1 MKRNTQANDGKILRY
16 SLRKYKLGLAS
27 VTIGAIFLSFSAVQV
42 VKADEAVSTPESSTQ
57 LEPADSC
64 LTTSGLVTETPAAP
78 VTAENTSV
86 SKVNEPV
93 SLPEEN
99 TSPTETSKLT
109 ETSENTPKTV
119 STNNSQALTNASED
133 PIAEGTIRLH
143 FQELP
148 SQDKSSLGLWTWD
161 DVETPSSQKGAWP
174 TGATSFAEAKQDDY
188 GVYLDVKLSS
198 TPKKLSFLINN
209 AAGTNLSGDK
219 AVEILSP
226 QMNEAWIDKDFQ
238 VYSYQPIP
246 QDHVRINYFR
256 TDGDY
261 SNKSVWYWGD
271 VKDAPSNWPD
281 GVNFQPNGK
290 YGAYLDIPLTQAA
303 KSIGF
308 LLLDESKTGD
318 DVKIQPNDYK
328 FSDLKKS
335 RQLFVRDTDP
345 TVYTNPYFVK
355 DVRLTGV
362 QQLSPS
368 KIELSFTNLD
378 EVSSEDILK
387 DLKVTDKDGNSV
399 TLKQLDLDAKLKKAT
414 LTGDFAAENL
424 PYKVTL
430 GSDSFKTSESWQL
443 KDALYS
449 YDGELGARL
458 EENGTKAH
466 VTLWSPSA
474 DQVDIIVY
482 DKNNQ
487 DKVLAEHAL
496 SKGPRGTWQADL
508 LATDFG
514 LENLTGYFYQY
525 RIKRGDQSVIVL
537 DPYAKSLAAWN
548 SDDANKGPEH
558 KIAKAAFVDPANYG
572 PKDLDYAK
580 IPNFKSRE
588 DAIIYE
594 AHVRD
599 FTSDK
604 AISAELKHQFGTFAA
619 FAERLDYLKDLGVTH
634 IQLLP
639 VLSYYFVNE
648 LQNGKRLDDYA
659 SSDSNYNWGYDPQN
673 YFSLTGMYSENPS
686 DPAKRIE
693 EFKNLVAAIHAHGMG
708 VILDVVYNHTA
719 KTAIFEDLEPNYY
732 HFMDAD
738 GTPRSSFGGGRLGT
752 THYMSRRVL
761 VDSIAYLTKEYK
773 VDGFRFDMMGDHDA
787 ESIEQA
793 YNTAR
798 ALNPNL
804 IMLGEGWVTY
814 AGDENS
820 PVQPADQSWMKDTDT
835 VAVFSDDIRNTL
847 KSGYPNEG
855 TPAFITGGKRDINKV
870 FDNIKAQPTN
880 FEADSPGDVIQY
892 IAAHDNLTLFDIIAQ
907 SIKKDP
913 SKPENNAEIHR
924 RLRLG
929 NLMVLTAQGTPF
941 IHSGQEYGR
950 TKQFRDPAYRYPVS
964 EDKVPNKSH
973 LLVDEKGNPFDY
985 PYFIHDSYD
994 SSDAVN
1000 HFDWTKAT
1008 DSQAFPENTKTR
1020 AFTKGLIALRKSTDA
1035 FNFKSKADVDA
1046 RVTLLTVPGQDNVAQ
1061 EDLVLGYQT
1070 VASNGDRYLV
1080 YVNAD
1085 SKARQFD
1092 LSKLTNGLSYMVL
1105 ADGNQVNLSGISE
1118 LSGVAI
1124 NNHILTLDPLTA
1136 TIIRL
1141 TNAQTPTEEV
1151 AKPSEKTESF
1161 GGKETEVTKT
1171 SVKTSSQEDL
1181 VGDAEL
1187 VAHGNNQAETE
1198 ASRQTGKQ
1206 LPSTG
1211 EKTNRG
1217 LFATGLLSILSLGFL
1232 RKRRT
1237 K

>member
-1 MKRNTQANDGKILRY
+1 MKRNTQANDGKVLRY

-27 VTIGAIFLSFSAVQV
+27 VTIGAIFLSFAAVQG
-42 VKADEAVSTPESSTQ
+42 VKADEAVSTPDSSTQ
-57 LEPADSC
+57 VEPADPS
-64 LTTSGLVTETPAAP
+64 LTTSGLVTETPTAP

-109 ETSENTPKTV
+109 ETRENTPKTV

-133 PIAEGTIRLH
+133 PIADGSIRLH

-148 SQDKSSLGLWTWD
+148 SPDKASLGLWTWD

-198 TPKKLSFLINN
+198 APKKLSFLINN

-355 DVRLTGV
+355 DVRLTGA

-368 KIELSFTNLD
+368 QIELSFTNLD

-387 DLKVTDKDGNSV
+387 DLKVTYKDGNSV
-399 TLKQLDLDAKLKKAT
+399 ILKQLELDTKFKKAT
-414 LTGDFAAENL
+414 LTGDFVAKNL
-424 PYKVTL
+424 PYKVTF
-430 GSDSFKTSESWQL
+430 GNDSFKTSDSWRL
-443 KDALYS
+443 KVALYS

-487 DKVLAEHAL
+487 DKVLAEHTL
-496 SKGPRGTWQADL
+496 SKGLRGTWQDDL

-548 SDDANKGPEH
+548 SDNVSQGPEH
-558 KIAKAAFVDPANYG
+558 KIAKAAFVDFANYG

-594 AHVRD
+594 DHVRD

-619 FAERLDYLKDLGVTH
+619 FAG
-634 IQLLP
+634 
-639 VLSYYFVNE
+639 
-648 LQNGKRLDDYA
+648 
-659 SSDSNYNWGYDPQN
+659 
-673 YFSLTGMYSENPS
+673 
-686 DPAKRIE
+686 
-693 EFKNLVAAIHAHGMG
+693 
-708 VILDVVYNHTA
+708 
-719 KTAIFEDLEPNYY
+719 
-732 HFMDAD
+732 
-738 GTPRSSFGGGRLGT
+738 
-752 THYMSRRVL
+752 
-761 VDSIAYLTKEYK
+761 
-773 VDGFRFDMMGDHDA
+773 
-787 ESIEQA
+787 
-793 YNTAR
+793 
-798 ALNPNL
+798 
-804 IMLGEGWVTY
+804 
-814 AGDENS
+814 
-820 PVQPADQSWMKDTDT
+820 
-835 VAVFSDDIRNTL
+835 
-847 KSGYPNEG
+847 
-855 TPAFITGGKRDINKV
+855 AF
-870 FDNIKAQPTN
+870 
-880 FEADSPGDVIQY
+880 
-892 IAAHDNLTLFDIIAQ
+892 
-907 SIKKDP
+907 
-913 SKPENNAEIHR
+913 
-924 RLRLG
+924 
-929 NLMVLTAQGTPF
+929 
-941 IHSGQEYGR
+941 
-950 TKQFRDPAYRYPVS
+950 
-964 EDKVPNKSH
+964 
-973 LLVDEKGNPFDY
+973 
-985 PYFIHDSYD
+985 
-994 SSDAVN
+994 
-1000 HFDWTKAT
+1000 
-1008 DSQAFPENTKTR
+1008 
-1020 AFTKGLIALRKSTDA
+1020 
-1035 FNFKSKADVDA
+1035 
-1046 RVTLLTVPGQDNVAQ
+1046 
-1061 EDLVLGYQT
+1061 
-1070 VASNGDRYLV
+1070 
-1080 YVNAD
+1080 
-1085 SKARQFD
+1085 
-1092 LSKLTNGLSYMVL
+1092 GLS
-1105 ADGNQVNLSGISE
+1105 
-1118 LSGVAI
+1118 
-1124 NNHILTLDPLTA
+1124 
-1136 TIIRL
+1136 
-1141 TNAQTPTEEV
+1141 
-1151 AKPSEKTESF
+1151 
-1161 GGKETEVTKT
+1161 
-1171 SVKTSSQEDL
+1171 
-1181 VGDAEL
+1181 
-1187 VAHGNNQAETE
+1187 
-1198 ASRQTGKQ
+1198 
-1206 LPSTG
+1206 
-1211 EKTNRG
+1211 
-1217 LFATGLLSILSLGFL
+1217 
-1232 RKRRT
+1232 
-1237 K
+1237 

>member
-42 VKADEAVSTPESSTQ
+42 VKADEAVSTTESSTQ
-57 LEPADSC
+57 VEPADSS
-64 LTTSGLVTETPAAP
+64 LTTSGLVTETPTAP

-93 SLPEEN
+93 SLPEGN
-99 TSPTETSKLT
+99 TGRTETTKLT

-209 AAGTNLSGDK
+209 VAGTNLSGDK

-355 DVRLTGV
+355 DVRLTGA

-548 SDDANKGPEH
+548 SDDASKGPEH

-648 LQNGKRLDDYA
+648 LQNGKRLDAYA

-673 YFSLTGMYSENPS
+673 YFSLTGMYSEKPS

-950 TKQFRDPAYRYPVS
+950 TKQFRDPVS

-1070 VASNGDRYLV
+1070 IASNGDRYLV

-1085 SKARQFD
+1085 SQARQFD

-1141 TNAQTPTEEV
+1141 TNAQTPSEEV
-1151 AKPSEKTESF
+1151 AKPSEKTASF
-1161 GGKETEVTKT
+1161 GGKDTEVTKT
-1171 SVKTSSQEDL
+1171 RVQTSSQEDL

-1187 VAHGNNQAETE
+1187 VNHGNGQAKTE
-1198 ASRQTGKQ
+1198 ASRQTDKQ

-1217 LFATGLLSILSLGFL
+1217 LFVTGLLSILSLGFL

>member
-1 MKRNTQANDGKILRY
+1 MKRNTQANDEKVLRY

-27 VTIGAIFLSFSAVQV
+27 VTIGAIFLSFAAVQG
-42 VKADEAVSTPESSTQ
+42 VKADEAVSTPDSSTQ
-57 LEPADSC
+57 VEPADPS
-64 LTTSGLVTETPAAP
+64 LTTSGLVTETPTAP
-78 VTAENTSV
+78 VAAENATV
-86 SKVNEPV
+86 SKENEPV

-99 TSPTETSKLT
+99 TGRTEIPKLT

-119 STNNSQALTNASED
+119 STSNSQALTNASED
-133 PIAEGTIRLH
+133 PIADGSIRLH

-148 SQDKSSLGLWTWD
+148 SPDKASLGLWTWD

-198 TPKKLSFLINN
+198 APKKLSFLINN

-318 DVKIQPNDYK
+318 DVKIQSNDYK

-355 DVRLTGV
+355 DVRLTGA

-368 KIELSFTNLD
+368 QIELSFTNLD

-594 AHVRD
+594 AM
-599 FTSDK
+599 SE
-604 AISAELKHQFGTFAA
+604 IS
-619 FAERLDYLKDLGVTH
+619 
-634 IQLLP
+634 
-639 VLSYYFVNE
+639 
-648 LQNGKRLDDYA
+648 
-659 SSDSNYNWGYDPQN
+659 
-673 YFSLTGMYSENPS
+673 
-686 DPAKRIE
+686 
-693 EFKNLVAAIHAHGMG
+693 
-708 VILDVVYNHTA
+708 
-719 KTAIFEDLEPNYY
+719 
-732 HFMDAD
+732 
-738 GTPRSSFGGGRLGT
+738 
-752 THYMSRRVL
+752 
-761 VDSIAYLTKEYK
+761 
-773 VDGFRFDMMGDHDA
+773 
-787 ESIEQA
+787 
-793 YNTAR
+793 
-798 ALNPNL
+798 
-804 IMLGEGWVTY
+804 
-814 AGDENS
+814 
-820 PVQPADQSWMKDTDT
+820 
-835 VAVFSDDIRNTL
+835 
-847 KSGYPNEG
+847 
-855 TPAFITGGKRDINKV
+855 
-870 FDNIKAQPTN
+870 
-880 FEADSPGDVIQY
+880 
-892 IAAHDNLTLFDIIAQ
+892 
-907 SIKKDP
+907 
-913 SKPENNAEIHR
+913 
-924 RLRLG
+924 
-929 NLMVLTAQGTPF
+929 
-941 IHSGQEYGR
+941 
-950 TKQFRDPAYRYPVS
+950 
-964 EDKVPNKSH
+964 
-973 LLVDEKGNPFDY
+973 
-985 PYFIHDSYD
+985 
-994 SSDAVN
+994 
-1000 HFDWTKAT
+1000 
-1008 DSQAFPENTKTR
+1008 
-1020 AFTKGLIALRKSTDA
+1020 
-1035 FNFKSKADVDA
+1035 
-1046 RVTLLTVPGQDNVAQ
+1046 
-1061 EDLVLGYQT
+1061 
-1070 VASNGDRYLV
+1070 
-1080 YVNAD
+1080 
-1085 SKARQFD
+1085 
-1092 LSKLTNGLSYMVL
+1092 
-1105 ADGNQVNLSGISE
+1105 
-1118 LSGVAI
+1118 
-1124 NNHILTLDPLTA
+1124 PLT
-1136 TIIRL
+1136 RL
-1141 TNAQTPTEEV
+1141 
-1151 AKPSEKTESF
+1151 
-1161 GGKETEVTKT
+1161 
-1171 SVKTSSQEDL
+1171 SQL
-1181 VGDAEL
+1181 
-1187 VAHGNNQAETE
+1187 N
-1198 ASRQTGKQ
+1198 
-1206 LPSTG
+1206 
-1211 EKTNRG
+1211 
-1217 LFATGLLSILSLGFL
+1217 
-1232 RKRRT
+1232 
-1237 K
+1237 

>member
-1 MKRNTQANDGKILRY
+1 MKRNTQSNNEKVLRY

-27 VTIGAIFLSFSAVQV
+27 VTIGAVFLSFAAVQG
-42 VKADEAVSTPESSTQ
+42 VKAEEVSTPSSSVQ
-57 LEPADSC
+57 VEAADSS
-64 LTTSGLVTETPAAP
+64 LFASNQVTETPTAP
-78 VTAENTSV
+78 VTADNTTVFKEND
-86 SKVNEPV
+86 PV
-93 SLPEEN
+93 SLSEEN
-99 TSPTETSKLT
+99 TSPTEANKIN
-109 ETSENTPKTV
+109 ETTENTPKTV
-119 STNNSQALTNASED
+119 SANNGQPLTNASED

-148 SQDKSSLGLWTWD
+148 SPDKASLGLWTWD

-188 GVYLDVKLSS
+188 GVYLDVKLSAS
-198 TPKKLSFLINN
+198 PKKLSFLINN

-219 AVEILSP
+219 TVEILSP

-290 YGAYLDIPLTQAA
+290 YGAYLDIPLTEAA

-328 FSDLKKS
+328 FSDLKKT
-335 RQLFVRDTDP
+335 RQLFVRDTDT

-355 DVRLTGV
+355 DVRLTGA

-368 KIELSFTNLD
+368 QIELSFTNLE

-399 TLKQLDLDAKLKKAT
+399 TLKQLDLDAKLKKAK
-414 LTGDFAAENL
+414 LIGDFAAENL

-430 GSDSFKTSESWQL
+430 GNDSFKTSESWQL

-449 YDGELGARL
+449 YNGELGARL
-458 EENGTKAH
+458 EENGSKAH

-482 DKNNQ
+482 DRNNQ
-487 DKVLAEHAL
+487 DKVLAEHTL

-508 LATDFG
+508 LATDLG

-525 RIKRGDQSVIVL
+525 RIKRGEQSVIVL

-548 SDDANKGPEH
+548 SDDASKGPEH

-604 AISAELKHQFGTFAA
+604 AISAELKHQFGTFA
-619 FAERLDYLKDLGVTH
+619 
-634 IQLLP
+634 
-639 VLSYYFVNE
+639 
-648 LQNGKRLDDYA
+648 
-659 SSDSNYNWGYDPQN
+659 
-673 YFSLTGMYSENPS
+673 
-686 DPAKRIE
+686 
-693 EFKNLVAAIHAHGMG
+693 
-708 VILDVVYNHTA
+708 
-719 KTAIFEDLEPNYY
+719 
-732 HFMDAD
+732 MDAD

-793 YNTAR
+793 YHAAR
-798 ALNPNL
+798 ALNPNI

-814 AGDENS
+814 TGDENS

-950 TKQFRDPAYRYPVS
+950 TKQFCDPAYRYPVS

-1008 DSQAFPENTKTR
+1008 DTKLFPENTKTR

-1046 RVTLLTVPGQDNVAQ
+1046 RLTLLTVPGQDNVAQ

-1092 LSKLTNGLSYMVL
+1092 LSKLTNGLSYKVL

-1141 TNAQTPTEEV
+1141 TNAQTPTAEV
-1151 AKPSEKTESF
+1151 DQPFEKTNALA
-1161 GGKETEVTKT
+1161 GKDAGVSKT
-1171 SVKTSSQEDL
+1171 TVKTSSQEDL
-1181 VGDAEL
+1181 VGDAEI
-1187 VAHGNNQAETE
+1187 VNRDNGQAKTE
-1198 ASRQTGKQ
+1198 AGQQTDKQ

-1217 LFATGLLSILSLGFL
+1217 LFLAGLLSILSLGFL

>member
-1 MKRNTQANDGKILRY
+1 MKRNTQANDEKVLRY

-27 VTIGAIFLSFSAVQV
+27 VTIGAIFLSFAAVQG
-42 VKADEAVSTPESSTQ
+42 VKADEAVSTPDSSTQ
-57 LEPADSC
+57 VEPADPS
-64 LTTSGLVTETPAAP
+64 LTTSGLVTETPTAP
-78 VTAENTSV
+78 VAAQHATV
-86 SKVNEPV
+86 SKENEPV

-99 TSPTETSKLT
+99 TGRTEIPKLT

-119 STNNSQALTNASED
+119 STSNSQALTNASED
-133 PIAEGTIRLH
+133 PIADGSIRLH

-148 SQDKSSLGLWTWD
+148 SPDKASLGLWTWD

-198 TPKKLSFLINN
+198 APKKLSFLINN

-318 DVKIQPNDYK
+318 DVKIQSNDYK

-355 DVRLTGV
+355 DVRLTGA

-368 KIELSFTNLD
+368 QIELSFTNLD

-594 AHVRD
+594 AM
-599 FTSDK
+599 SE
-604 AISAELKHQFGTFAA
+604 IS
-619 FAERLDYLKDLGVTH
+619 
-634 IQLLP
+634 
-639 VLSYYFVNE
+639 
-648 LQNGKRLDDYA
+648 
-659 SSDSNYNWGYDPQN
+659 
-673 YFSLTGMYSENPS
+673 
-686 DPAKRIE
+686 
-693 EFKNLVAAIHAHGMG
+693 
-708 VILDVVYNHTA
+708 
-719 KTAIFEDLEPNYY
+719 
-732 HFMDAD
+732 
-738 GTPRSSFGGGRLGT
+738 
-752 THYMSRRVL
+752 
-761 VDSIAYLTKEYK
+761 
-773 VDGFRFDMMGDHDA
+773 
-787 ESIEQA
+787 
-793 YNTAR
+793 
-798 ALNPNL
+798 
-804 IMLGEGWVTY
+804 
-814 AGDENS
+814 
-820 PVQPADQSWMKDTDT
+820 
-835 VAVFSDDIRNTL
+835 
-847 KSGYPNEG
+847 
-855 TPAFITGGKRDINKV
+855 
-870 FDNIKAQPTN
+870 
-880 FEADSPGDVIQY
+880 
-892 IAAHDNLTLFDIIAQ
+892 
-907 SIKKDP
+907 
-913 SKPENNAEIHR
+913 
-924 RLRLG
+924 
-929 NLMVLTAQGTPF
+929 
-941 IHSGQEYGR
+941 
-950 TKQFRDPAYRYPVS
+950 
-964 EDKVPNKSH
+964 
-973 LLVDEKGNPFDY
+973 
-985 PYFIHDSYD
+985 
-994 SSDAVN
+994 
-1000 HFDWTKAT
+1000 
-1008 DSQAFPENTKTR
+1008 
-1020 AFTKGLIALRKSTDA
+1020 
-1035 FNFKSKADVDA
+1035 
-1046 RVTLLTVPGQDNVAQ
+1046 
-1061 EDLVLGYQT
+1061 
-1070 VASNGDRYLV
+1070 
-1080 YVNAD
+1080 
-1085 SKARQFD
+1085 
-1092 LSKLTNGLSYMVL
+1092 
-1105 ADGNQVNLSGISE
+1105 
-1118 LSGVAI
+1118 
-1124 NNHILTLDPLTA
+1124 PLT
-1136 TIIRL
+1136 RL
-1141 TNAQTPTEEV
+1141 
-1151 AKPSEKTESF
+1151 
-1161 GGKETEVTKT
+1161 
-1171 SVKTSSQEDL
+1171 SQL
-1181 VGDAEL
+1181 
-1187 VAHGNNQAETE
+1187 N
-1198 ASRQTGKQ
+1198 
-1206 LPSTG
+1206 
-1211 EKTNRG
+1211 
-1217 LFATGLLSILSLGFL
+1217 
-1232 RKRRT
+1232 
-1237 K
+1237 

>member
-57 LEPADSC
+57 VEPADSS

-256 TDGDY
+256 TDADY

-355 DVRLTGV
+355 DVRLTGA

-399 TLKQLDLDAKLKKAT
+399 TLKQLDLDAKLKKST

-487 DKVLAEHAL
+487 DKVLAERTL
-496 SKGPRGTWQADL
+496 IKGPTCD
-508 LATDFG
+508 
-514 LENLTGYFYQY
+514 
-525 RIKRGDQSVIVL
+525 
-537 DPYAKSLAAWN
+537 
-548 SDDANKGPEH
+548 
-558 KIAKAAFVDPANYG
+558 
-572 PKDLDYAK
+572 
-580 IPNFKSRE
+580 
-588 DAIIYE
+588 
-594 AHVRD
+594 
-599 FTSDK
+599 
-604 AISAELKHQFGTFAA
+604 
-619 FAERLDYLKDLGVTH
+619 
-634 IQLLP
+634 
-639 VLSYYFVNE
+639 
-648 LQNGKRLDDYA
+648 
-659 SSDSNYNWGYDPQN
+659 
-673 YFSLTGMYSENPS
+673 
-686 DPAKRIE
+686 
-693 EFKNLVAAIHAHGMG
+693 
-708 VILDVVYNHTA
+708 
-719 KTAIFEDLEPNYY
+719 
-732 HFMDAD
+732 
-738 GTPRSSFGGGRLGT
+738 
-752 THYMSRRVL
+752 
-761 VDSIAYLTKEYK
+761 
-773 VDGFRFDMMGDHDA
+773 
-787 ESIEQA
+787 
-793 YNTAR
+793 
-798 ALNPNL
+798 
-804 IMLGEGWVTY
+804 
-814 AGDENS
+814 
-820 PVQPADQSWMKDTDT
+820 
-835 VAVFSDDIRNTL
+835 
-847 KSGYPNEG
+847 
-855 TPAFITGGKRDINKV
+855 
-870 FDNIKAQPTN
+870 
-880 FEADSPGDVIQY
+880 
-892 IAAHDNLTLFDIIAQ
+892 
-907 SIKKDP
+907 
-913 SKPENNAEIHR
+913 
-924 RLRLG
+924 
-929 NLMVLTAQGTPF
+929 
-941 IHSGQEYGR
+941 
-950 TKQFRDPAYRYPVS
+950 
-964 EDKVPNKSH
+964 
-973 LLVDEKGNPFDY
+973 
-985 PYFIHDSYD
+985 
-994 SSDAVN
+994 
-1000 HFDWTKAT
+1000 
-1008 DSQAFPENTKTR
+1008 
-1020 AFTKGLIALRKSTDA
+1020 
-1035 FNFKSKADVDA
+1035 
-1046 RVTLLTVPGQDNVAQ
+1046 
-1061 EDLVLGYQT
+1061 
-1070 VASNGDRYLV
+1070 
-1080 YVNAD
+1080 
-1085 SKARQFD
+1085 
-1092 LSKLTNGLSYMVL
+1092 
-1105 ADGNQVNLSGISE
+1105 
-1118 LSGVAI
+1118 
-1124 NNHILTLDPLTA
+1124 
-1136 TIIRL
+1136 
-1141 TNAQTPTEEV
+1141 
-1151 AKPSEKTESF
+1151 
-1161 GGKETEVTKT
+1161 
-1171 SVKTSSQEDL
+1171 
-1181 VGDAEL
+1181 
-1187 VAHGNNQAETE
+1187 
-1198 ASRQTGKQ
+1198 
-1206 LPSTG
+1206 
-1211 EKTNRG
+1211 
-1217 LFATGLLSILSLGFL
+1217 
-1232 RKRRT
+1232 
-1237 K
+1237 

>member
-42 VKADEAVSTPESSTQ
+42 VKADEAVSTTESSTQ
-57 LEPADSC
+57 VEPADSS

-78 VTAENTSV
+78 VTAESTSV
-86 SKVNEPV
+86 SKANEPV

-99 TSPTETSKLT
+99 TSPTETTKLT

-119 STNNSQALTNASED
+119 STNNSQALTNASEN

-318 DVKIQPNDYK
+318 DVKIQSNDYK

-355 DVRLTGV
+355 DVRLTGA

-368 KIELSFTNLD
+368 QIELSFTNLD

-387 DLKVTDKDGNSV
+387 DLKVTYKDGNSV
-399 TLKQLDLDAKLKKAT
+399 ILKQLELDTKLKKAT
-414 LTGDFAAENL
+414 LTGDFVAKNL

-430 GSDSFKTSESWQL
+430 GNDSFKTSDSWQL
-443 KDALYS
+443 KVALYS

-487 DKVLAEHAL
+487 DKVLAEHTL
-496 SKGPRGTWQADL
+496 SKGLRGTWQDDL

-525 RIKRGDQSVIVL
+525 RIKRGDQSVIIL
-537 DPYAKSLAAWN
+537 NPYAKSLAAWN
-548 SDDANKGPEH
+548 SDNVSQGPEH
-558 KIAKAAFVDPANYG
+558 KIAKAAFVDLANYG

-594 AHVRD
+594 DHVRD

-619 FAERLDYLKDLGVTH
+619 FAG
-634 IQLLP
+634 
-639 VLSYYFVNE
+639 
-648 LQNGKRLDDYA
+648 
-659 SSDSNYNWGYDPQN
+659 
-673 YFSLTGMYSENPS
+673 
-686 DPAKRIE
+686 
-693 EFKNLVAAIHAHGMG
+693 
-708 VILDVVYNHTA
+708 
-719 KTAIFEDLEPNYY
+719 
-732 HFMDAD
+732 
-738 GTPRSSFGGGRLGT
+738 
-752 THYMSRRVL
+752 
-761 VDSIAYLTKEYK
+761 
-773 VDGFRFDMMGDHDA
+773 
-787 ESIEQA
+787 
-793 YNTAR
+793 
-798 ALNPNL
+798 
-804 IMLGEGWVTY
+804 
-814 AGDENS
+814 
-820 PVQPADQSWMKDTDT
+820 
-835 VAVFSDDIRNTL
+835 
-847 KSGYPNEG
+847 
-855 TPAFITGGKRDINKV
+855 AF
-870 FDNIKAQPTN
+870 
-880 FEADSPGDVIQY
+880 
-892 IAAHDNLTLFDIIAQ
+892 
-907 SIKKDP
+907 
-913 SKPENNAEIHR
+913 
-924 RLRLG
+924 
-929 NLMVLTAQGTPF
+929 
-941 IHSGQEYGR
+941 
-950 TKQFRDPAYRYPVS
+950 
-964 EDKVPNKSH
+964 
-973 LLVDEKGNPFDY
+973 
-985 PYFIHDSYD
+985 
-994 SSDAVN
+994 
-1000 HFDWTKAT
+1000 
-1008 DSQAFPENTKTR
+1008 
-1020 AFTKGLIALRKSTDA
+1020 
-1035 FNFKSKADVDA
+1035 
-1046 RVTLLTVPGQDNVAQ
+1046 
-1061 EDLVLGYQT
+1061 
-1070 VASNGDRYLV
+1070 
-1080 YVNAD
+1080 
-1085 SKARQFD
+1085 
-1092 LSKLTNGLSYMVL
+1092 GLS
-1105 ADGNQVNLSGISE
+1105 
-1118 LSGVAI
+1118 
-1124 NNHILTLDPLTA
+1124 
-1136 TIIRL
+1136 
-1141 TNAQTPTEEV
+1141 
-1151 AKPSEKTESF
+1151 
-1161 GGKETEVTKT
+1161 
-1171 SVKTSSQEDL
+1171 
-1181 VGDAEL
+1181 
-1187 VAHGNNQAETE
+1187 
-1198 ASRQTGKQ
+1198 
-1206 LPSTG
+1206 
-1211 EKTNRG
+1211 
-1217 LFATGLLSILSLGFL
+1217 
-1232 RKRRT
+1232 
-1237 K
+1237 

>member
-1 MKRNTQANDGKILRY
+1 M
-16 SLRKYKLGLAS
+16 
-27 VTIGAIFLSFSAVQV
+27 
-42 VKADEAVSTPESSTQ
+42 
-57 LEPADSC
+57 
-64 LTTSGLVTETPAAP
+64 
-78 VTAENTSV
+78 
-86 SKVNEPV
+86 
-93 SLPEEN
+93 
-99 TSPTETSKLT
+99 
-109 ETSENTPKTV
+109 
-119 STNNSQALTNASED
+119 
-133 PIAEGTIRLH
+133 H

-256 TDGDY
+256 TDADY

-355 DVRLTGV
+355 DVRLTGA

-399 TLKQLDLDAKLKKAT
+399 TLKQLDLDAKLKKST

-487 DKVLAEHAL
+487 DKVLVEHAL

-508 LATDFG
+508 LASDFG
-514 LENLTGYFYQY
+514 LENLTGYYYQY

-594 AHVRD
+594 AHGRVC
-599 FTSDK
+599 
-604 AISAELKHQFGTFAA
+604 ILKT
-619 FAERLDYLKDLGVTH
+619 
-634 IQLLP
+634 
-639 VLSYYFVNE
+639 
-648 LQNGKRLDDYA
+648 
-659 SSDSNYNWGYDPQN
+659 
-673 YFSLTGMYSENPS
+673 
-686 DPAKRIE
+686 
-693 EFKNLVAAIHAHGMG
+693 LV
-708 VILDVVYNHTA
+708 
-719 KTAIFEDLEPNYY
+719 
-732 HFMDAD
+732 
-738 GTPRSSFGGGRLGT
+738 
-752 THYMSRRVL
+752 
-761 VDSIAYLTKEYK
+761 
-773 VDGFRFDMMGDHDA
+773 
-787 ESIEQA
+787 
-793 YNTAR
+793 
-798 ALNPNL
+798 
-804 IMLGEGWVTY
+804 
-814 AGDENS
+814 
-820 PVQPADQSWMKDTDT
+820 
-835 VAVFSDDIRNTL
+835 
-847 KSGYPNEG
+847 
-855 TPAFITGGKRDINKV
+855 
-870 FDNIKAQPTN
+870 
-880 FEADSPGDVIQY
+880 
-892 IAAHDNLTLFDIIAQ
+892 
-907 SIKKDP
+907 
-913 SKPENNAEIHR
+913 
-924 RLRLG
+924 
-929 NLMVLTAQGTPF
+929 
-941 IHSGQEYGR
+941 
-950 TKQFRDPAYRYPVS
+950 
-964 EDKVPNKSH
+964 
-973 LLVDEKGNPFDY
+973 
-985 PYFIHDSYD
+985 
-994 SSDAVN
+994 
-1000 HFDWTKAT
+1000 
-1008 DSQAFPENTKTR
+1008 
-1020 AFTKGLIALRKSTDA
+1020 
-1035 FNFKSKADVDA
+1035 
-1046 RVTLLTVPGQDNVAQ
+1046 
-1061 EDLVLGYQT
+1061 
-1070 VASNGDRYLV
+1070 
-1080 YVNAD
+1080 
-1085 SKARQFD
+1085 
-1092 LSKLTNGLSYMVL
+1092 
-1105 ADGNQVNLSGISE
+1105 
-1118 LSGVAI
+1118 
-1124 NNHILTLDPLTA
+1124 
-1136 TIIRL
+1136 IRL
-1141 TNAQTPTEEV
+1141 NV
-1151 AKPSEKTESF
+1151 SK
-1161 GGKETEVTKT
+1161 
-1171 SVKTSSQEDL
+1171 
-1181 VGDAEL
+1181 
-1187 VAHGNNQAETE
+1187 N
-1198 ASRQTGKQ
+1198 SR
-1206 LPSTG
+1206 
-1211 EKTNRG
+1211 
-1217 LFATGLLSILSLGFL
+1217 I
-1232 RKRRT
+1232 
-1237 K
+1237 

>member
-42 VKADEAVSTPESSTQ
+42 VKADEAVSTTESSTQ
-57 LEPADSC
+57 VEPADSS
-64 LTTSGLVTETPAAP
+64 LTTSGLVTETPTAP

-93 SLPEEN
+93 SLPEGN
-99 TSPTETSKLT
+99 TGRTETTKLT

-209 AAGTNLSGDK
+209 VAGTNLSGDK

-355 DVRLTGV
+355 DVRLTGA

-368 KIELSFTNLD
+368 QIELSFTNLD

-387 DLKVTDKDGNSV
+387 DLKVTYKDGNSV
-399 TLKQLDLDAKLKKAT
+399 ILKQLELDTKFKKAT
-414 LTGDFAAENL
+414 LTGDFVAKNL
-424 PYKVTL
+424 PYKVTF
-430 GSDSFKTSESWQL
+430 GNDSFKTSDSWRL
-443 KDALYS
+443 KVALYS

-487 DKVLAEHAL
+487 DKVLAEHTL
-496 SKGPRGTWQADL
+496 SKGLRGTWQDDL

-548 SDDANKGPEH
+548 SDNVSQGPEH
-558 KIAKAAFVDPANYG
+558 KIAKAAFVDLANYG

-594 AHVRD
+594 DHVRD

-619 FAERLDYLKDLGVTH
+619 FAG
-634 IQLLP
+634 
-639 VLSYYFVNE
+639 
-648 LQNGKRLDDYA
+648 
-659 SSDSNYNWGYDPQN
+659 
-673 YFSLTGMYSENPS
+673 
-686 DPAKRIE
+686 
-693 EFKNLVAAIHAHGMG
+693 
-708 VILDVVYNHTA
+708 
-719 KTAIFEDLEPNYY
+719 
-732 HFMDAD
+732 
-738 GTPRSSFGGGRLGT
+738 
-752 THYMSRRVL
+752 
-761 VDSIAYLTKEYK
+761 
-773 VDGFRFDMMGDHDA
+773 
-787 ESIEQA
+787 
-793 YNTAR
+793 
-798 ALNPNL
+798 
-804 IMLGEGWVTY
+804 
-814 AGDENS
+814 
-820 PVQPADQSWMKDTDT
+820 
-835 VAVFSDDIRNTL
+835 
-847 KSGYPNEG
+847 
-855 TPAFITGGKRDINKV
+855 AF
-870 FDNIKAQPTN
+870 
-880 FEADSPGDVIQY
+880 
-892 IAAHDNLTLFDIIAQ
+892 
-907 SIKKDP
+907 
-913 SKPENNAEIHR
+913 
-924 RLRLG
+924 
-929 NLMVLTAQGTPF
+929 
-941 IHSGQEYGR
+941 
-950 TKQFRDPAYRYPVS
+950 
-964 EDKVPNKSH
+964 
-973 LLVDEKGNPFDY
+973 
-985 PYFIHDSYD
+985 
-994 SSDAVN
+994 
-1000 HFDWTKAT
+1000 
-1008 DSQAFPENTKTR
+1008 
-1020 AFTKGLIALRKSTDA
+1020 
-1035 FNFKSKADVDA
+1035 
-1046 RVTLLTVPGQDNVAQ
+1046 
-1061 EDLVLGYQT
+1061 
-1070 VASNGDRYLV
+1070 
-1080 YVNAD
+1080 
-1085 SKARQFD
+1085 
-1092 LSKLTNGLSYMVL
+1092 GLS
-1105 ADGNQVNLSGISE
+1105 
-1118 LSGVAI
+1118 
-1124 NNHILTLDPLTA
+1124 
-1136 TIIRL
+1136 
-1141 TNAQTPTEEV
+1141 
-1151 AKPSEKTESF
+1151 
-1161 GGKETEVTKT
+1161 
-1171 SVKTSSQEDL
+1171 
-1181 VGDAEL
+1181 
-1187 VAHGNNQAETE
+1187 
-1198 ASRQTGKQ
+1198 
-1206 LPSTG
+1206 
-1211 EKTNRG
+1211 
-1217 LFATGLLSILSLGFL
+1217 
-1232 RKRRT
+1232 
-1237 K
+1237 

>member
-1 MKRNTQANDGKILRY
+1 
-16 SLRKYKLGLAS
+16 
-27 VTIGAIFLSFSAVQV
+27 
-42 VKADEAVSTPESSTQ
+42 
-57 LEPADSC
+57 
-64 LTTSGLVTETPAAP
+64 
-78 VTAENTSV
+78 
-86 SKVNEPV
+86 
-93 SLPEEN
+93 
-99 TSPTETSKLT
+99 
-109 ETSENTPKTV
+109 
-119 STNNSQALTNASED
+119 
-133 PIAEGTIRLH
+133 
-143 FQELP
+143 
-148 SQDKSSLGLWTWD
+148 
-161 DVETPSSQKGAWP
+161 
-174 TGATSFAEAKQDDY
+174 
-188 GVYLDVKLSS
+188 
-198 TPKKLSFLINN
+198 
-209 AAGTNLSGDK
+209 
-219 AVEILSP
+219 
-226 QMNEAWIDKDFQ
+226 
-238 VYSYQPIP
+238 
-246 QDHVRINYFR
+246 
-256 TDGDY
+256 
-261 SNKSVWYWGD
+261 
-271 VKDAPSNWPD
+271 
-281 GVNFQPNGK
+281 
-290 YGAYLDIPLTQAA
+290 
-303 KSIGF
+303 
-308 LLLDESKTGD
+308 
-318 DVKIQPNDYK
+318 
-328 FSDLKKS
+328 
-335 RQLFVRDTDP
+335 
-345 TVYTNPYFVK
+345 
-355 DVRLTGV
+355 
-362 QQLSPS
+362 
-368 KIELSFTNLD
+368 
-378 EVSSEDILK
+378 
-387 DLKVTDKDGNSV
+387 
-399 TLKQLDLDAKLKKAT
+399 
-414 LTGDFAAENL
+414 
-424 PYKVTL
+424 
-430 GSDSFKTSESWQL
+430 
-443 KDALYS
+443 
-449 YDGELGARL
+449 
-458 EENGTKAH
+458 
-466 VTLWSPSA
+466 
-474 DQVDIIVY
+474 
-482 DKNNQ
+482 
-487 DKVLAEHAL
+487 
-496 SKGPRGTWQADL
+496 
-508 LATDFG
+508 
-514 LENLTGYFYQY
+514 
-525 RIKRGDQSVIVL
+525 
-537 DPYAKSLAAWN
+537 
-548 SDDANKGPEH
+548 
-558 KIAKAAFVDPANYG
+558 
-572 PKDLDYAK
+572 
-580 IPNFKSRE
+580 
-588 DAIIYE
+588 
-594 AHVRD
+594 
-599 FTSDK
+599 
-604 AISAELKHQFGTFAA
+604 
-619 FAERLDYLKDLGVTH
+619 
-634 IQLLP
+634 
-639 VLSYYFVNE
+639 
-648 LQNGKRLDDYA
+648 
-659 SSDSNYNWGYDPQN
+659 
-673 YFSLTGMYSENPS
+673 
-686 DPAKRIE
+686 
-693 EFKNLVAAIHAHGMG
+693 
-708 VILDVVYNHTA
+708 
-719 KTAIFEDLEPNYY
+719 
-732 HFMDAD
+732 
-738 GTPRSSFGGGRLGT
+738 
-752 THYMSRRVL
+752 MSRRVL

-929 NLMVLTAQGTPF
+929 NLMILTAQGTPF

-964 EDKVPNKSH
+964 EDKVLNKSH

-1008 DSQAFPENTKTR
+1008 DSQSFPENTKTR

-1151 AKPSEKTESF
+1151 VKPSEKTVSF
-1161 GGKETEVTKT
+1161 GGKDTEVTKT
-1171 SVKTSSQEDL
+1171 RVKTSSQEDL

-1187 VAHGNNQAETE
+1187 VNNDNGEAKTE
-1198 ASRQTGKQ
+1198 ASRQTDKQ

-1211 EKTNRG
+1211 EKTTHG
-1217 LFATGLLSILSLGFL
+1217 LFVAGLLSILSLGFL

>member
-1 MKRNTQANDGKILRY
+1 MKTLTQGVSMKRNTQANDEKVLRY

-27 VTIGAIFLSFSAVQV
+27 VTIGAVFLSFAATHG
-42 VKADEAVSTPESSTQ
+42 VKAEEVVSTPASSTQ
-57 LEPADSC
+57 VESADSS
-64 LTTSGLVTETPAAP
+64 LTTSGLVTETPTAP
-78 VTAENTSV
+78 LTAENATV
-86 SKVNEPV
+86 SKENEPV
-93 SLPEEN
+93 SLSEEN
-99 TSPTETSKLT
+99 TSRTEPTELT

-119 STNNSQALTNASED
+119 STNNSQALTNASEE

-148 SQDKSSLGLWTWD
+148 SQDKASLGLWTWD

-174 TGATSFAEAKQDDY
+174 TGATSFAEAKQDNY

-261 SNKSVWYWGD
+261 GNKSVWYWGD

-290 YGAYLDIPLTQAA
+290 YGAYLDIPLTEAA

-328 FSDLKKS
+328 FSDLKKT
-335 RQLFVRDTDP
+335 RQLFVRDTDT

-355 DVRLTGV
+355 DVRLTGA

-368 KIELSFTNLD
+368 QIELSFTNLED
-378 EVSSEDILK
+378 VSSEDILK
-387 DLKVTDKDGNSV
+387 DLKVTDKDGNSA
-399 TLKQLDLDAKLKKAT
+399 TLKQLELDAKLKKAT

-430 GSDSFKTSESWQL
+430 GNDSFKTSESWQL

-458 EENGTKAH
+458 QENGTKAH

-487 DKVLAEHAL
+487 DMVLAEHAL

-508 LATDFG
+508 LATDLG

-548 SDDANKGPEH
+548 SDDASKGPEH

-648 LQNGKRLDDYA
+648 MQNGKRLDAYA

-686 DPAKRIE
+686 EPAKRIE

-793 YNTAR
+793 YHAAR

-814 AGDENS
+814 TGDENS

-929 NLMVLTAQGTPF
+929 NLMVLTAQ
-941 IHSGQEYGR
+941 EYGR

-1046 RVTLLTVPGQDNVAQ
+1046 RLTLLTVPGQDNVAQ

-1070 VASNGDRYLV
+1070 IASNGDRYLV

-1092 LSKLTNGLSYMVL
+1092 LSKITNSLSYLVL
-1105 ADGNQVNLSGISE
+1105 ADGSQVNLSGISE

-1141 TNAQTPTEEV
+1141 TNAKTPTEAV
-1151 AKPSEKTESF
+1151 DQPSEKTGSF
-1161 GGKETEVTKT
+1161 GGKNTEATKT
-1171 SVKTSSQEDL
+1171 NVKASGKEDL

-1187 VAHGNNQAETE
+1187 VNRDNGQAKTE
-1198 ASRQTGKQ
+1198 ASHQTDKQ

-1217 LFATGLLSILSLGFL
+1217 LFVAGLLSILSLGFL

>member
-1 MKRNTQANDGKILRY
+1 MKRNTQANDEKVLRY

-27 VTIGAIFLSFSAVQV
+27 VTIGAVFLSFAATHG
-42 VKADEAVSTPESSTQ
+42 VKAEEVVSTPASSTQ
-57 LEPADSC
+57 VESADSS
-64 LTTSGLVTETPAAP
+64 LTTSGLVTETPTAP

-99 TSPTETSKLT
+99 TSPTETTKLT

-161 DVETPSSQKGAWP
+161 DVETPSSQKGTWP

-198 TPKKLSFLINN
+198 APKKLSFLINN
-209 AAGTNLSGDK
+209 SAGTNLSGDK
-219 AVEILSP
+219 SVEILSP

-290 YGAYLDIPLTQAA
+290 YGAYLDIPLTEAA

-318 DVKIQPNDYK
+318 DVKIQSNDYK
-328 FSDLKKS
+328 FSDLKKT
-335 RQLFVRDTDP
+335 RQLFVRDT

-355 DVRLTGV
+355 DVRLTGA

-368 KIELSFTNLD
+368 QIELSFTNLED
-378 EVSSEDILK
+378 VSSEDILK

-399 TLKQLDLDAKLKKAT
+399 TLKQLELDAKRKKAT

-430 GSDSFKTSESWQL
+430 GNDSFKTSESWQL

-458 EENGTKAH
+458 QENGTKAH

-487 DKVLAEHAL
+487 DMVLAEHAL

-508 LATDFG
+508 LATDLG

-548 SDDANKGPEH
+548 SDDASKGPEH

-648 LQNGKRLDDYA
+648 MQNGKRLDAYA

-673 YFSLTGMYSENPS
+673 YFSLTGMYSENPNE
-686 DPAKRIE
+686 PAKRIE

-793 YNTAR
+793 YHAAR

-814 AGDENS
+814 TGDENS

-929 NLMVLTAQGTPF
+929 NLMILTAQGTPF

-1008 DSQAFPENTKTR
+1008 NSQAFPENTKTR

-1035 FNFKSKADVDA
+1035 FNFKSKVDVDA

-1092 LSKLTNGLSYMVL
+1092 LSKITNGLSYLVL
-1105 ADGNQVNLSGISE
+1105 ADGSQVNLSGISE
-1118 LSGVAI
+1118 LSSVTI

-1141 TNAQTPTEEV
+1141 TNAKTPTDEV
-1151 AKPSEKTESF
+1151 AKISEKTESF
-1161 GGKETEVTKT
+1161 TGKDAEATKT
-1171 SVKTSSQEDL
+1171 NVNVSSQEDL
-1181 VGDAEL
+1181 GGGAEL
-1187 VAHGNNQAETE
+1187 VNRRNGQVMTE
-1198 ASRQTGKQ
+1198 ANRQTDKQ

-1211 EKTNRG
+1211 ENTNRG
-1217 LFATGLLSILSLGFL
+1217 LFLAGLLSILSLGFL
-1232 RKRRT
+1232 RKRRI

>member
-1 MKRNTQANDGKILRY
+1 MKRNTQTNDEKVLRY

-27 VTIGAIFLSFSAVQV
+27 VTIGAVFLSFAATHG
-42 VKADEAVSTPESSTQ
+42 VKAEEVVSTPASSTQ
-57 LEPADSC
+57 VESADSS
-64 LTTSGLVTETPAAP
+64 LTTSGLVTETPTAP
-78 VTAENTSV
+78 LTAENATV
-86 SKVNEPV
+86 SKENEPV
-93 SLPEEN
+93 SLSEEN
-99 TSPTETSKLT
+99 TSRTEPTNLT

-119 STNNSQALTNASED
+119 STNNSQALTNTSEE

-148 SQDKSSLGLWTWD
+148 SQDKASLGLWTWD

-174 TGATSFAEAKQDDY
+174 TGATSFAEAKQDNY

-355 DVRLTGV
+355 DVRLTGA

-368 KIELSFTNLD
+368 QIELSFTNLD

-387 DLKVTDKDGNSV
+387 DLKVTYKDGNSV
-399 TLKQLDLDAKLKKAT
+399 ILKQLELDTKLKKAI
-414 LTGDFAAENL
+414 LTGDFAAKNL
-424 PYKVTL
+424 PYKATL
-430 GSDSFKTSESWQL
+430 GNDSFKTSDSWQL
-443 KDALYS
+443 KVALYS

-487 DKVLAEHAL
+487 DKVLAEHTL
-496 SKGPRGTWQADL
+496 SKGLRGTWQADL

-548 SDDANKGPEH
+548 SDDASQGPEH
-558 KIAKAAFVDPANYG
+558 KIAKAAFVDLANYG

-619 FAERLDYLKDLGVTH
+619 FAG
-634 IQLLP
+634 
-639 VLSYYFVNE
+639 
-648 LQNGKRLDDYA
+648 
-659 SSDSNYNWGYDPQN
+659 
-673 YFSLTGMYSENPS
+673 
-686 DPAKRIE
+686 
-693 EFKNLVAAIHAHGMG
+693 
-708 VILDVVYNHTA
+708 
-719 KTAIFEDLEPNYY
+719 
-732 HFMDAD
+732 
-738 GTPRSSFGGGRLGT
+738 
-752 THYMSRRVL
+752 
-761 VDSIAYLTKEYK
+761 
-773 VDGFRFDMMGDHDA
+773 
-787 ESIEQA
+787 
-793 YNTAR
+793 
-798 ALNPNL
+798 
-804 IMLGEGWVTY
+804 
-814 AGDENS
+814 
-820 PVQPADQSWMKDTDT
+820 
-835 VAVFSDDIRNTL
+835 
-847 KSGYPNEG
+847 
-855 TPAFITGGKRDINKV
+855 AF
-870 FDNIKAQPTN
+870 
-880 FEADSPGDVIQY
+880 
-892 IAAHDNLTLFDIIAQ
+892 
-907 SIKKDP
+907 
-913 SKPENNAEIHR
+913 
-924 RLRLG
+924 
-929 NLMVLTAQGTPF
+929 
-941 IHSGQEYGR
+941 
-950 TKQFRDPAYRYPVS
+950 
-964 EDKVPNKSH
+964 
-973 LLVDEKGNPFDY
+973 
-985 PYFIHDSYD
+985 
-994 SSDAVN
+994 
-1000 HFDWTKAT
+1000 
-1008 DSQAFPENTKTR
+1008 
-1020 AFTKGLIALRKSTDA
+1020 
-1035 FNFKSKADVDA
+1035 
-1046 RVTLLTVPGQDNVAQ
+1046 
-1061 EDLVLGYQT
+1061 
-1070 VASNGDRYLV
+1070 
-1080 YVNAD
+1080 
-1085 SKARQFD
+1085 
-1092 LSKLTNGLSYMVL
+1092 GLS
-1105 ADGNQVNLSGISE
+1105 
-1118 LSGVAI
+1118 
-1124 NNHILTLDPLTA
+1124 
-1136 TIIRL
+1136 
-1141 TNAQTPTEEV
+1141 
-1151 AKPSEKTESF
+1151 
-1161 GGKETEVTKT
+1161 
-1171 SVKTSSQEDL
+1171 
-1181 VGDAEL
+1181 
-1187 VAHGNNQAETE
+1187 
-1198 ASRQTGKQ
+1198 
-1206 LPSTG
+1206 
-1211 EKTNRG
+1211 
-1217 LFATGLLSILSLGFL
+1217 
-1232 RKRRT
+1232 
-1237 K
+1237 

>member
-1 MKRNTQANDGKILRY
+1 MKRNTQANDEKVLRY

-27 VTIGAIFLSFSAVQV
+27 VTIGAIFLSFAAVQG
-42 VKADEAVSTPESSTQ
+42 VKADEAVSTPDSSTQ
-57 LEPADSC
+57 VEQADPS
-64 LTTSGLVTETPAAP
+64 LTTSGLVTETPTAP
-78 VTAENTSV
+78 VAAENATV
-86 SKVNEPV
+86 SKENEPV

-99 TSPTETSKLT
+99 TGRTEIPKLT

-119 STNNSQALTNASED
+119 STNNSQTLTNASED

-148 SQDKSSLGLWTWD
+148 SPDKSSLGLWTWD

-198 TPKKLSFLINN
+198 APKKLSFLINN

-318 DVKIQPNDYK
+318 DVKIQSNDYK

-355 DVRLTGV
+355 DVRLTGA

-368 KIELSFTNLD
+368 QIELSFTNLD

-387 DLKVTDKDGNSV
+387 NLKVTYKDGNSV
-399 TLKQLDLDAKLKKAT
+399 ILKQLELDTKFKKAT
-414 LTGDFAAENL
+414 LTGDFVAKNL
-424 PYKVTL
+424 PYKVTF
-430 GSDSFKTSESWQL
+430 GNDSFKTSDSWRL
-443 KDALYS
+443 KVALYS

-487 DKVLAEHAL
+487 DKVLAEHTL
-496 SKGPRGTWQADL
+496 SKGLRGTWQDDL

-548 SDDANKGPEH
+548 SDNVSQGPEH
-558 KIAKAAFVDPANYG
+558 KIAKAAFVDLANYG

-594 AHVRD
+594 DHVRD

-619 FAERLDYLKDLGVTH
+619 FAG
-634 IQLLP
+634 
-639 VLSYYFVNE
+639 
-648 LQNGKRLDDYA
+648 
-659 SSDSNYNWGYDPQN
+659 
-673 YFSLTGMYSENPS
+673 
-686 DPAKRIE
+686 
-693 EFKNLVAAIHAHGMG
+693 
-708 VILDVVYNHTA
+708 
-719 KTAIFEDLEPNYY
+719 
-732 HFMDAD
+732 
-738 GTPRSSFGGGRLGT
+738 
-752 THYMSRRVL
+752 
-761 VDSIAYLTKEYK
+761 
-773 VDGFRFDMMGDHDA
+773 
-787 ESIEQA
+787 
-793 YNTAR
+793 
-798 ALNPNL
+798 
-804 IMLGEGWVTY
+804 
-814 AGDENS
+814 
-820 PVQPADQSWMKDTDT
+820 
-835 VAVFSDDIRNTL
+835 
-847 KSGYPNEG
+847 
-855 TPAFITGGKRDINKV
+855 AF
-870 FDNIKAQPTN
+870 
-880 FEADSPGDVIQY
+880 
-892 IAAHDNLTLFDIIAQ
+892 
-907 SIKKDP
+907 
-913 SKPENNAEIHR
+913 
-924 RLRLG
+924 
-929 NLMVLTAQGTPF
+929 
-941 IHSGQEYGR
+941 
-950 TKQFRDPAYRYPVS
+950 
-964 EDKVPNKSH
+964 
-973 LLVDEKGNPFDY
+973 
-985 PYFIHDSYD
+985 
-994 SSDAVN
+994 
-1000 HFDWTKAT
+1000 
-1008 DSQAFPENTKTR
+1008 
-1020 AFTKGLIALRKSTDA
+1020 
-1035 FNFKSKADVDA
+1035 
-1046 RVTLLTVPGQDNVAQ
+1046 
-1061 EDLVLGYQT
+1061 
-1070 VASNGDRYLV
+1070 
-1080 YVNAD
+1080 
-1085 SKARQFD
+1085 
-1092 LSKLTNGLSYMVL
+1092 GLS
-1105 ADGNQVNLSGISE
+1105 
-1118 LSGVAI
+1118 
-1124 NNHILTLDPLTA
+1124 
-1136 TIIRL
+1136 
-1141 TNAQTPTEEV
+1141 
-1151 AKPSEKTESF
+1151 
-1161 GGKETEVTKT
+1161 
-1171 SVKTSSQEDL
+1171 
-1181 VGDAEL
+1181 
-1187 VAHGNNQAETE
+1187 
-1198 ASRQTGKQ
+1198 
-1206 LPSTG
+1206 
-1211 EKTNRG
+1211 
-1217 LFATGLLSILSLGFL
+1217 
-1232 RKRRT
+1232 
-1237 K
+1237 

>member
-42 VKADEAVSTPESSTQ
+42 VKADEAVSTTESSTQ
-57 LEPADSC
+57 VEPADSS
-64 LTTSGLVTETPAAP
+64 LTTSGLVTETPTAP

-93 SLPEEN
+93 SLPEGN
-99 TSPTETSKLT
+99 TGRTETTKLT

-119 STNNSQALTNASED
+119 STSNSQALTNASED

-148 SQDKSSLGLWTWD
+148 SSDKSSLGLWTWD

-198 TPKKLSFLINN
+198 APKKLSFLINN

-318 DVKIQPNDYK
+318 DVKIQANDYK

-355 DVRLTGV
+355 DVRLTGA

-387 DLKVTDKDGNSV
+387 ELKVTDKDGNSV

-496 SKGPRGTWQADL
+496 
-508 LATDFG
+508 
-514 LENLTGYFYQY
+514 
-525 RIKRGDQSVIVL
+525 
-537 DPYAKSLAAWN
+537 
-548 SDDANKGPEH
+548 
-558 KIAKAAFVDPANYG
+558 AKA
-572 PKDLDYAK
+572 
-580 IPNFKSRE
+580 
-588 DAIIYE
+588 
-594 AHVRD
+594 
-599 FTSDK
+599 
-604 AISAELKHQFGTFAA
+604 
-619 FAERLDYLKDLGVTH
+619 
-634 IQLLP
+634 
-639 VLSYYFVNE
+639 
-648 LQNGKRLDDYA
+648 
-659 SSDSNYNWGYDPQN
+659 
-673 YFSLTGMYSENPS
+673 
-686 DPAKRIE
+686 
-693 EFKNLVAAIHAHGMG
+693 
-708 VILDVVYNHTA
+708 
-719 KTAIFEDLEPNYY
+719 LE
-732 HFMDAD
+732 
-738 GTPRSSFGGGRLGT
+738 
-752 THYMSRRVL
+752 
-761 VDSIAYLTKEYK
+761 
-773 VDGFRFDMMGDHDA
+773 
-787 ESIEQA
+787 
-793 YNTAR
+793 
-798 ALNPNL
+798 
-804 IMLGEGWVTY
+804 
-814 AGDENS
+814 
-820 PVQPADQSWMKDTDT
+820 
-835 VAVFSDDIRNTL
+835 
-847 KSGYPNEG
+847 
-855 TPAFITGGKRDINKV
+855 
-870 FDNIKAQPTN
+870 
-880 FEADSPGDVIQY
+880 
-892 IAAHDNLTLFDIIAQ
+892 
-907 SIKKDP
+907 
-913 SKPENNAEIHR
+913 
-924 RLRLG
+924 
-929 NLMVLTAQGTPF
+929 
-941 IHSGQEYGR
+941 
-950 TKQFRDPAYRYPVS
+950 
-964 EDKVPNKSH
+964 
-973 LLVDEKGNPFDY
+973 
-985 PYFIHDSYD
+985 
-994 SSDAVN
+994 
-1000 HFDWTKAT
+1000 
-1008 DSQAFPENTKTR
+1008 
-1020 AFTKGLIALRKSTDA
+1020 
-1035 FNFKSKADVDA
+1035 
-1046 RVTLLTVPGQDNVAQ
+1046 
-1061 EDLVLGYQT
+1061 VLG
-1070 VASNGDRYLV
+1070 
-1080 YVNAD
+1080 
-1085 SKARQFD
+1085 
-1092 LSKLTNGLSYMVL
+1092 KLTYMRLIL
-1105 ADGNQVNLSGISE
+1105 AL
-1118 LSGVAI
+1118 
-1124 NNHILTLDPLTA
+1124 
-1136 TIIRL
+1136 
-1141 TNAQTPTEEV
+1141 
-1151 AKPSEKTESF
+1151 KT
-1161 GGKETEVTKT
+1161 
-1171 SVKTSSQEDL
+1171 
-1181 VGDAEL
+1181 
-1187 VAHGNNQAETE
+1187 
-1198 ASRQTGKQ
+1198 
-1206 LPSTG
+1206 
-1211 EKTNRG
+1211 
-1217 LFATGLLSILSLGFL
+1217 
-1232 RKRRT
+1232 
-1237 K
+1237 